1 MKEDM
6 TNVTAFQS
14 LKSPV
19 PEGEENLCAGRLAP
33 PALSRPKKKYME
45 TIALHGSG
53 NPQALQRSDAS
64 DGRGCL
70 ISNVRYNRG
79 NLAYTW
85 LHELLSGMDELPTFI

>member
-33 PALSRPKKKYME
+33 PALSRPKKNIWKQLPCMVRV
-45 TIALHGSG
+45 ILK
-53 NPQALQRSDAS
+53 RSK
-64 DGRGCL
+64 GL
-70 ISNVRYNRG
+70 MH
-79 NLAYTW
+79 L
-85 LHELLSGMDELPTFI
+85 MDEVV